1 MGSHGGEQEGAV
13 RSSFASLRSTGGFSV
28 SCAAPVVLLVEL
40 KHAPQGFQRRAGGCP
55 ALCRDPRFRASREGL
70 TWEGHWAE
78 DRGLRA
84 PGWGPH
90 GS

>member
-13 RSSFASLRSTGGFSV
+13 RSFFASLRSTGGFSV

-55 ALCRDPRFRASREGL
+55 APCRSPRFRASREG
-70 TWEGHWAE
+70 HWGE